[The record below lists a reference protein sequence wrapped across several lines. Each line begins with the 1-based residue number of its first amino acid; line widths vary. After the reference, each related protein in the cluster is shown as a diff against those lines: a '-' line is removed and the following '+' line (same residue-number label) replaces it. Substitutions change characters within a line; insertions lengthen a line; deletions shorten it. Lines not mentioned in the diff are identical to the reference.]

1 MNDGSNAIEI
11 AGLVKSFGRRRAL
24 DGLSLTVPQG
34 AVAGFL
40 GPNGAGKSTT
50 IRILL
55 GLVHRD
61 AGSVRILG
69 ADPVHDAVSVHRRL
83 AYVPGDV
90 ALWPR
95 LTGGETIDLL
105 LGMRGA
111 RIDKRARNA
120 LIDRFDL
127 DPTKRISTYSK
138 GNRQKVVLVAAF
150 AAPADLVIL
159 DEPTSGLDPVM
170 ENLFAECVREI
181 ADEGASV
188 LLSSHILSEVEKL
201 CDTVTIIRA
210 GKTVESGTLT
220 ELRHVTTVHVKAEI
234 TGDADTLARTP
245 GVGDLEVTPGTG
257 PGRQR
262 VIFSAARADLSGTVT
277 ALGTLG
283 VVDLT
288 VAPPSLEELF
298 LRYYDSDRGD
308 NDNNDNSVVARSAS
322 RGVRR

>member
-1 MNDGSNAIEI
+1 MNDKHNAVEI
-11 AGLVKSFGRRRAL
+11 DGLVKEFGNHRAL
-24 DGLSLTVPQG
+24 DGLSLTVPDG
-34 AVAGFL
+34 KIAGFL

-61 AGSVRILG
+61 GGSVRILG
-69 ADPVHDAVSVHRRL
+69 SDPVRDAVSVHKRL

-105 LGMRGA
+105 LGMRRA
-111 RIDKRARNA
+111 HIDKRARDA

-127 DPTKRISTYSK
+127 DPSKRISTYSK

-150 AAPADLVIL
+150 AAPAELVIL

-170 ENLFAECVREI
+170 ENVFAECVRES
-181 ADEGASV
+181 ADRGTSV

-210 GKTVESGTLT
+210 GKTVESGTLA
-220 ELRHVTTVHVKAEI
+220 ELRHVTTVHVEAEI
-234 TGDADTLARTP
+234 TGDDSVLARTA
-245 GVGDLEVTPGTG
+245 GVGDLDVTPGTG
-257 PGRQR
+257 PDRR
-262 VIFSAARADLSGTVT
+262 HVTFSATRAELSGTIA
-277 ALGTLG
+277 ALGNLG
-283 VVDLT
+283 VVDLSVT
-288 VAPPSLEELF
+288 PPSLEEMF
-298 LRYYDSDRGD
+298 LRFYG
-308 NDNNDNSVVARSAS
+308 
-322 RGVRR
+322 